1 METSEEER
9 KMKNGHHQDLEV
21 EQEQPSNSKRKKGG
35 LITMPFIIAN
45 ESFEKVASYGLLPN
59 MILYLMK
66 DYHMTIKK
74 GSNLLY
80 MWSATTNFLP
90 VVGAFLADSFLGRF
104 LTIGFGSIFSLLGT
118 LLLFLTTLIP
128 HAKPPPCNPLAHDC
142 QSPTAKQYA
151 LLVCAFLLMSIGAGG
166 VRPCSQ
172 AFGADQV
179 DQRDNPDNRKVLER
193 FFSWYYACGCFA
205 VVLALTVIVYI
216 QVQYGWR
223 IGFGIPVILM
233 FLSALSFFLASPFYV
248 KNEVRRSLL
257 TSLAQ
262 VAVAAFRNRN
272 LQLPSRVSDGQYH
285 HKKDSDATVPSNKLR
300 FLNKACLIVDP
311 NHDICPDGSARNPW
325 RLCTVEEVEE
335 LKALIRVL
343 PIWSSGIMMSINTN
357 QSSFPLLLTNSMDRH
372 VGKFEVP
379 AGSFG
384 TLLVIVIVIW
394 IPLYDRVILPLGSKI
409 RGKPFRLGLKLRMG
423 IGLFCTFLAVLVSGI
438 VEHYRRTTAINEGFA
453 NNGQAVLHMSAMWLI
468 PQLVFGGLAESFN
481 AIGQTEFYYTELPK
495 SMSSI
500 ATCLFGVEMAMASL
514 LASLIFNLVDAI
526 TKKTG
531 KQSWVANNINQGRYD
546 YYYWLLA
553 TLSFLNLVYYMFV
566 SWAYGPLGDRMNKV
580 SDEKDKFQV
589 EEEMAMLRN
598 TSRQE
603 KGDFNLNKLDNGLSE
618 SNRLTV

>member
-1 METSEEER
+1 
-9 KMKNGHHQDLEV
+9 
-21 EQEQPSNSKRKKGG
+21 
-35 LITMPFIIAN
+35 MPFIIAN

-80 MWSATTNFLP
+80 MWSATTNLLP
-90 VVGAFLADSFLGRF
+90 VVGALLADSFLGRF

-118 LLLFLTTLIP
+118 LLLFLTTVIP
-128 HAKPPPCNPLAHDC
+128 QAKPPPCNPLPHDC
-142 QSPTAKQYA
+142 QSPTARQYT

-216 QVQYGWR
+216 QVHYGWR

-248 KNEVRRSLL
+248 KNEARRSLL

-262 VAVAAFRNRN
+262 VAVAAFRNRK

-285 HKKDSDATVPSNKLR
+285 HKKDSDATIPSNKLR

-311 NHDICPDGSARNPW
+311 NQDICPDGSARNPW

-335 LKALIRVL
+335 LKALIRVI
-343 PIWSSGIMMSINTN
+343 PIWSSGIMMSINTS

-372 VGKFEVP
+372 IGKFEVP

-384 TLLVIVIVIW
+384 TLIVIVIVIW
-394 IPLYDRVILPLGSKI
+394 IPLYDRIILPLGSKI
-409 RGKPFRLGLKLRMG
+409 RGKPFRLGVKLRMG

-468 PQLVFGGLAESFN
+468 PQHIFSGLAESFN
-481 AIGQTEFYYTELPK
+481 AIGQTEFYYTEFPK

-500 ATCLFGVEMAMASL
+500 ATCLFGVEMAVASL

-553 TLSFLNLVYYMFV
+553 TLSLLNVVYYMFV

-603 KGDFNLNKLDNGLSE
+603 KGDFNLNKLDNGLSK
-618 SNRLTV
+618 SNELRV